1 MSSEKKKGLTR
12 RDAIK
17 AMGASALGLSAAY
30 GVTPPALENFKKML
44 REGNYV
50 AQFFTDEEMVTLRA
64 LADMVI
70 PADDRSGSA
79 TDAGTA
85 EYADFVLSISGEDT
99 QGQWREGLAWLDSQC
114 SSRFGNERFAACTD
128 AERSGVLDDIAWPA
142 RATEQ
147 FTDKAQWFNNVRN
160 LIGSGFFSSEM
171 GVADVGYIG
180 NVFNPVWEGAPPE
193 ALEELGLSYDEWN
206 EKYGHLR

>member
-1 MSSEKKKGLTR
+1 
-12 RDAIK
+12 
-17 AMGASALGLSAAY
+17 
-30 GVTPPALENFKKML
+30 
-44 REGNYV
+44 
-50 AQFFTDEEMVTLRA
+50 MVTLRA

-85 EYADFVLSISGEDT
+85 EYTDFFLSISGEST
-99 QGQWREGLAWLDSQC
+99 QEQWREGLAWLDSEC
-114 SSRFGNERFAACTD
+114 STRFSNDRFANCTD
-128 AERSGVLDDIAWPA
+128 AERSAVLDDIAWPA

-147 FTDKAQWFNNVRN
+147 FTEKAEWFNNVRN

-180 NVFNPVWEGAPPE
+180 NVPNPVWEGAPPE
-193 ALEELGLSYDEWN
+193 ALTELGLSYDEWN
-206 EKYGHLR
+206 AKYGDLQ